1 MEAKLPVKTSQ
12 SRRVVVRQLMKTER
26 NKIKIKTLVLF
37 IVSIQLA
44 FSQSKT
50 EYLKN
55 NRFDLLNPNFEF
67 PQSNFKIIGFG
78 AYHGSQETENAENI
92 LLEKLLQNKKIKYY
106 LPETDFG
113 IAHYFNQY
121 LKSGDTIL
129 LKDLV
134 KHYGNRVPQE
144 KTIETYNKW
153 KNIKKI
159 NDNQLAKDKIE
170 VIGIDLIV
178 TYKYTSK
185 LLIELLQTEKGKYES
200 YDNLVAMVKIDTT
213 DYSPNYD
220 SYSKNI
226 LKNFLADYENNKPYF
241 QSISKNQKII
251 DNLIENINLTFK
263 KRDREKTIYD
273 NYLFLNSLYD
283 FKSNPHFVR
292 MGFFHI
298 EKDRENNYPSFFTR
312 LIENSIYKK
321 EEIISI
327 AGFLTKSRVLWD
339 LKYDEN
345 KKYIGYTTEGG
356 YGIGDYWK
364 EYFKGINKLKNNRLS
379 NLTLYR
385 LNNENSPYKKNQ
397 TDLME
402 IKLFLKKSNKN
413 DLKGKTTTDYFDY
426 AILISNSKAN
436 KPIEV
441 LDK

>member
-1 MEAKLPVKTSQ
+1 M
-12 SRRVVVRQLMKTER
+12 
-26 NKIKIKTLVLF
+26 KIKILVLF
-37 IVSIQLA
+37 IVFIQSA
-44 FSQSKT
+44 FSQSKN
-50 EYLKN
+50 EYLKS
-55 NRFDLLNPNFEF
+55 NRFDLLKSDFEF
-67 PQSNFKIIGFG
+67 PQKDFKIIGFG
-78 AYHGSQETENAENI
+78 AYHGSQETENVENL
-92 LLEKLLQNKKIKYY
+92 LLEKLIQNKKIKYY

-170 VIGIDLIV
+170 VVGIDLIV

-185 LLIELLQTEKGKYES
+185 LLIELLQTEKGKFKS
-200 YDNLVAMVKIDTT
+200 YDILKEMIKIDTT

-220 SYSKNI
+220 SYSKSV
-226 LKNFLADYENNKPYF
+226 LRNFINEYENNKTEF
-241 QSISKNQKII
+241 HLNFKNQKIT

-263 KRDREKTIYD
+263 KRDREKTIFD
-273 NYLFLNSLYD
+273 NYLSLNQLYN
-283 FKSNPHFVR
+283 FNSNPQFVR

-298 EKDRENNYPSFFTR
+298 EKERENNNPSFFTR
-312 LIENSIYKK
+312 LIENKIYQR
-321 EEIISI
+321 EEVISI
-327 AGFLTKSRVLWD
+327 AGFLTESRVLWD
-339 LKYDEN
+339 LKFDE
-345 KKYIGYTTEGG
+345 KKNYIGYTSEGG

-364 EYFKGINKLKNNRLS
+364 EYFKGISKLKKNKLS

-426 AILISNSKAN
+426 AILISNSKAS
-436 KPIEV
+436 KPIEE
-441 LDK
+441 LNK

>member
-1 MEAKLPVKTSQ
+1 
-12 SRRVVVRQLMKTER
+12 MKNER
-26 NKIKIKTLVLF
+26 NKMKIKILVLF
-37 IVSIQLA
+37 IVFIQSA
-44 FSQSKT
+44 FSQSKN
-50 EYLKN
+50 EYLKS
-55 NRFDLLNPNFEF
+55 NRFDLLKSNFEF
-67 PQSNFKIIGFG
+67 PQKDFKIIGFG
-78 AYHGSQETENAENI
+78 AYHGSQETENVEN
-92 LLEKLLQNKKIKYY
+92 LLIEKLIQNKKIKYY

-170 VIGIDLIV
+170 VVGIDLIV

-185 LLIELLQTEKGKYES
+185 LLIELLQTEKGKFKS
-200 YDNLVAMVKIDTT
+200 YDILTEMIKIDTT

-220 SYSKNI
+220 SYSKSV
-226 LKNFLADYENNKPYF
+226 LRNFINEYENNKTEF
-241 QSISKNQKII
+241 HLNFKNQKIT

-263 KRDREKTIYD
+263 KRDREKTIFD
-273 NYLFLNSLYD
+273 NYLSLNQLYN
-283 FKSNPHFVR
+283 FNSNPQFVR

-298 EKDRENNYPSFFTR
+298 EKERENNNPSFFTR
-312 LIENSIYKK
+312 LIENKIYQR
-321 EEIISI
+321 EEVISI
-327 AGFLTKSRVLWD
+327 AGFLTESRVLWD
-339 LKYDEN
+339 LKFDE
-345 KKYIGYTTEGG
+345 KKNYIGYTSEGG

-364 EYFKGINKLKNNRLS
+364 EYFKGISKLKKNKLS

-413 DLKGKTTTDYFDY
+413 DLTGKTTTDYFDY
-426 AILISNSKAN
+426 AILISNSKAS
-436 KPIEV
+436 KPIEE
-441 LDK
+441 LNK

>member
-1 MEAKLPVKTSQ
+1 M
-12 SRRVVVRQLMKTER
+12 
-26 NKIKIKTLVLF
+26 KIKIFVLLIVF
-37 IVSIQLA
+37 IQSA
-44 FSQSKT
+44 FSQSKN

-55 NRFDLLNPNFEF
+55 NRFDLLNSDFEF
-67 PQSNFKIIGFG
+67 PQKNCKIIGFG

-92 LLEKLLQNKKIKYY
+92 LLQKLIQNKKIKYY

-113 IAHYFNQY
+113 IAYYINQY

-134 KHYGNRVPQE
+134 KHYGYRVPQE
-144 KTIETYNKW
+144 KSIETYNKW
-153 KNIKKI
+153 KKIKEI

-170 VIGIDLIV
+170 VLGVDIIV
-178 TYKYTSK
+178 TYKYSSK
-185 LLIELLQTEKGKYES
+185 LLIELFQIEKGKYKS
-200 YDNLVAMVKIDTT
+200 YDNLVEMVKIDTT
-213 DYSPNYD
+213 DFSPNYD

-226 LKNFLADYENNKPYF
+226 LKDFILDYENNKTYF
-241 QSISKNQKII
+241 QSISNNKNIT

-283 FKSNPHFVR
+283 FKSNPQFVR

-312 LIENSIYKK
+312 LIENNIYNK

-339 LKYDEN
+339 FKYDE
-345 KKYIGYTTEGG
+345 KKNYIGYTTEGG
-356 YGIGDYWK
+356 FGIGDYWK

-426 AILISNSKAN
+426 AILISNSQAN
-436 KPIEV
+436 KPIEE
-441 LDK
+441 LGK

>member
-1 MEAKLPVKTSQ
+1 MRFKILILL
-12 SRRVVVRQLMKTER
+12 VVFTQL
-26 NKIKIKTLVLF
+26 V
-37 IVSIQLA
+37 
-44 FSQSKT
+44 FSQSKN

-55 NRFDLLNPNFEF
+55 NRFDLLNSNFEF

-78 AYHGSQETENAENI
+78 AYHGSQETENAEKI
-92 LLEKLLQNKKIKYY
+92 LLEKLIKKNKIKYY

-113 IAHYFNQY
+113 IAYFLNQY

-144 KTIETYNKW
+144 KSIETYYKW

-159 NDNQLAKDKIE
+159 NDSQLEKNKIE

-185 LLIELLQTEKGKYES
+185 LLIELFQTEKGKYKS
-200 YDNLVAMVKIDTT
+200 YDNLVEMVKIDTT

-226 LKNFLADYENNKPYF
+226 LKTFAADYESDKPFF
-241 QSISKNQKII
+241 QSISKNQKIT
-251 DNLIENINLTFK
+251 DYLMENINLTFK

-273 NYLFLNSLYD
+273 NYLYLNQLYE
-283 FKSNPHFVR
+283 FKSNPQFVR

-298 EKDRENNYPSFFTR
+298 EKDRENNNPSFFTR
-312 LIENSIYKK
+312 LIENNIYKK
-321 EEIISI
+321 EEVISI
-327 AGFLTKSRVLWD
+327 AGFLTRSRVLWD
-339 LKYDEN
+339 LKYDKN
-345 KKYIGYTTEGG
+345 KNYIGYTTEGG

-379 NLTLYR
+379 NLTLYY

-413 DLKGKTTTDYFDY
+413 HLQGKTTTDYFDY
-426 AILISNSKAN
+426 ALLISNSQAN
-436 KPIEV
+436 KPIEE

>member
-1 MEAKLPVKTSQ
+1 M
-12 SRRVVVRQLMKTER
+12 RQLTKTER
-26 NKIKIKTLVLF
+26 NKMKIKTLVLF

-44 FSQSKT
+44 FSQTKT

-55 NRFDLLNPNFEF
+55 NRFDLLNSNFEF

-78 AYHGSQETENAENI
+78 AYHGSQETEKAENI
-92 LLEKLLQNKKIKYY
+92 LLENLINKNKVKYY
-106 LPETDFG
+106 LPETDLG
-113 IAHYFNQY
+113 IAYYFNQY

-134 KHYGNRVPQE
+134 RHYGVRVPQE
-144 KTIETYNKW
+144 KSIETYNKW
-153 KNIKKI
+153 KGIKKI
-159 NDNQLAKDKIE
+159 NDNQPENNKIQ
-170 VIGIDLIV
+170 VVGIDIIV

-185 LLIELLQTEKGKYES
+185 LLIELLKIEKGKYKS
-200 YDNLVAMVKIDTT
+200 YDNLHEMVKIDTT
-213 DYSPNYD
+213 DFSPYYD

-226 LKNFLADYENNKPYF
+226 LKNFIVDYENDKTYF
-241 QSISKNQKII
+241 NSIANNKII
-251 DNLIENINLTFK
+251 TDNLIENIKLTLK
-263 KRDREKTIYD
+263 KQDREKTIFD
-273 NYLFLNSLYD
+273 NYLFLSQLYD
-283 FKSNPHFVR
+283 FKSSPQFVR

-312 LIENSIYKK
+312 LIENNIYKK
-321 EEIISI
+321 EEIVSI

-339 LKYDEN
+339 LKYDAN

-379 NLTLYR
+379 NLTLYH

-426 AILISNSKAN
+426 AILISNSQAN
-436 KPIEV
+436 KPIEE

>member
-1 MEAKLPVKTSQ
+1 MRFKILILL
-12 SRRVVVRQLMKTER
+12 VVFTQL
-26 NKIKIKTLVLF
+26 V
-37 IVSIQLA
+37 
-44 FSQSKT
+44 FSQSKN

-55 NRFDLLNPNFEF
+55 NRFDLLNSNFEF

-78 AYHGSQETENAENI
+78 AYHGSQETENAEKI
-92 LLEKLLQNKKIKYY
+92 LLEKLIKKNKIKYY

-113 IAHYFNQY
+113 IAYFLNQY
-121 LKSGDTIL
+121 LKSSDTIL

-144 KTIETYNKW
+144 KTIETYYKW

-159 NDNQLAKDKIE
+159 NDSQLEKNKIE

-185 LLIELLQTEKGKYES
+185 LLIELFQTEKGKYKS
-200 YDNLVAMVKIDTT
+200 YDNLVEMVKIDTT
-213 DYSPNYD
+213 DYSANYD

-226 LKNFLADYENNKPYF
+226 LKTFAADYESDKPFF
-241 QSISKNQKII
+241 QSISKNQKIT
-251 DNLIENINLTFK
+251 DYLMENINLTFK

-273 NYLFLNSLYD
+273 NYLYLNQLYE
-283 FKSNPHFVR
+283 FKSYPQFVR

-298 EKDRENNYPSFFTR
+298 EKDRENNNPSFFTR
-312 LIENSIYKK
+312 LIENNIYKK
-321 EEIISI
+321 EEVISI
-327 AGFLTKSRVLWD
+327 AGFLTRSRVLWD
-339 LKYDEN
+339 LKYDKN
-345 KKYIGYTTEGG
+345 KNYIGYTTEGG

-379 NLTLYR
+379 NLTLYY

-413 DLKGKTTTDYFDY
+413 HLQGKTTTDYFDY
-426 AILISNSKAN
+426 ALLISNSQAN
-436 KPIEV
+436 KPIEE

>member
-1 MEAKLPVKTSQ
+1 M
-12 SRRVVVRQLMKTER
+12 
-26 NKIKIKTLVLF
+26 KIKIFVLLIVF
-37 IVSIQLA
+37 IQSA
-44 FSQSKT
+44 FSQSKN

-55 NRFDLLNPNFEF
+55 NRFDLLNSDFEF
-67 PQSNFKIIGFG
+67 PQQNCKIIGFG

-92 LLEKLLQNKKIKYY
+92 LLRKLIQNKRIKYY

-113 IAHYFNQY
+113 IAYFFNQY

-134 KHYGNRVPQE
+134 KHYGYRVPQE
-144 KTIETYNKW
+144 KSIETYNKW
-153 KNIKKI
+153 KKIKEI

-170 VIGIDLIV
+170 VLGVDIIV
-178 TYKYTSK
+178 TYKYSSK
-185 LLIELLQTEKGKYES
+185 LLIELFQIEKGKYKS
-200 YDNLVAMVKIDTT
+200 YDNLVEMVKIDTT
-213 DYSPNYD
+213 DFSPNYD

-226 LKNFLADYENNKPYF
+226 LKDFIFDYENDKTYF
-241 QSISKNQKII
+241 QSISNNKNIT

-283 FKSNPHFVR
+283 FKSNPQFVR

-312 LIENSIYKK
+312 LIENNIYNK

-339 LKYDEN
+339 FKYDEK

-356 YGIGDYWK
+356 FGIGDYWK

-426 AILISNSKAN
+426 AILISNSQAN
-436 KPIEV
+436 KPIEE
-441 LDK
+441 LGK

>member
-1 MEAKLPVKTSQ
+1 MKIRILIALVVFIQ
-12 SRRVVVRQLMKTER
+12 S
-26 NKIKIKTLVLF
+26 
-37 IVSIQLA
+37 A
-44 FSQSKT
+44 FSQSKDA
-50 EYLKN
+50 YLKN
-55 NRFDLLNPNFEF
+55 NRFDLLKSNFEF
-67 PQSNFKIIGFG
+67 PQKNFKIIGFG
-78 AYHGSQETENAENI
+78 AYHGSQETENVENI
-92 LLEKLLQNKKIKYY
+92 LLQKLIQNKKIKYY

-113 IAHYFNQY
+113 IAYYFNQY

-159 NDNQLAKDKIE
+159 NDNQLPINRIE
-170 VIGIDLIV
+170 VVGVDMIV

-185 LLIELLQTEKGKYES
+185 LLIDFFHAEKGKYKS
-200 YDNLVAMVKIDTT
+200 YDTLVEMVKIDTT

-220 SYSKNI
+220 SYSKSV
-226 LKNFLADYENNKPYF
+226 LKNFLIEYENNKTYF
-241 QSISKNQKII
+241 QSISKNQKIT

-263 KRDREKTIYD
+263 KREREKTIYE
-273 NYLFLNSLYD
+273 NYLHLSQIYD
-283 FKSNPHFVR
+283 FKSNPQFVR

-298 EKDRENNYPSFFTR
+298 EKDRENNNPSFFTR
-312 LIENSIYKK
+312 LIENNIFKK
-321 EEIISI
+321 EDVVSI

-339 LKYDEN
+339 LKYDL
-345 KKYIGYTTEGG
+345 KKNYIGYTTEGG

-364 EYFKGINKLKNNRLS
+364 EYFKGIKKLKNNKLS
-379 NLTLYR
+379 NLTLYQ

-402 IKLFLKKSNKN
+402 IKLFLKKSNKS

-426 AILISNSKAN
+426 AVLISNSKAS
-436 KPIEV
+436 KPIEE
-441 LDK
+441 LISLNY

>member
-1 MEAKLPVKTSQ
+1 M
-12 SRRVVVRQLMKTER
+12 
-26 NKIKIKTLVLF
+26 KIKIFVMLIVF
-37 IVSIQLA
+37 IQSI
-44 FSQSKT
+44 FSQSKN

-55 NRFDLLNPNFEF
+55 NRFDLLKSNFEF
-67 PQSNFKIIGFG
+67 PQQNCKIIGFG

-92 LLEKLLQNKKIKYY
+92 LLRKLIQNKRIKYY

-113 IAHYFNQY
+113 IAYFFNQY

-144 KTIETYNKW
+144 KSIETYNKW
-153 KNIKKI
+153 KKIKEI

-170 VIGIDLIV
+170 VLGVDIIV
-178 TYKYTSK
+178 TYKYTSR
-185 LLIELLQTEKGKYES
+185 LLIELFQIEKGKYKS
-200 YDNLVAMVKIDTT
+200 YDNLVEMVKIDTT
-213 DYSPNYD
+213 DFSPNYD

-226 LKNFLADYENNKPYF
+226 LKDFIFDYENDKTYF
-241 QSISKNQKII
+241 QSISNNKNIT

-283 FKSNPHFVR
+283 FKSNPQFVR

-312 LIENSIYKK
+312 LIENNIYNK

-339 LKYDEN
+339 FKYDEK

-356 YGIGDYWK
+356 FGIGDYWK

-426 AILISNSKAN
+426 AILISNSQAN
-436 KPIEV
+436 KPIEE
-441 LDK
+441 LGK

>member
-1 MEAKLPVKTSQ
+1 M
-12 SRRVVVRQLMKTER
+12 
-26 NKIKIKTLVLF
+26 KIKTLVLF

-170 VIGIDLIV
+170 VVGIDLIV

-185 LLIELLQTEKGKYES
+185 LLIELFQTEKGKYES

-312 LIENSIYKK
+312 LIENSNYKK

-413 DLKGKTTTDYFDY
+413 DLKGKTTTDFFDY

>member
-1 MEAKLPVKTSQ
+1 LVDIANNKAKQ
-12 SRRVVVRQLMKTER
+12 MK
-26 NKIKIKTLVLF
+26 NKILVLLIIF
-37 IVSIQLA
+37 VQSA
-44 FSQSKT
+44 FSQSKN

-55 NRFDLLNPNFEF
+55 NRFDLLNSNFEF
-67 PQSNFKIIGFG
+67 PQKDFKIIGFG
-78 AYHGSQETENAENI
+78 AYHGSQETENVENI
-92 LLEKLLQNKKIKYY
+92 LLEKLIQNKKIKYY

-113 IAHYFNQY
+113 IAYYFNKY

-134 KHYGNRVPQE
+134 RHYGNRVPQE

-170 VIGIDLIV
+170 VVGIDLIV

-185 LLIELLQTEKGKYES
+185 LLIELFQTEKGKYES
-200 YDNLVAMVKIDTT
+200 YDNLVEMVKIDTT

-226 LKNFLADYENNKPYF
+226 LKNFMKDVENNKTYF
-241 QSISKNQKII
+241 QSISKNKNIT

-263 KRDREKTIYD
+263 KRERDKTIYE

-283 FKSNPHFVR
+283 FKSNPQFVR

-298 EKDRENNYPSFFTR
+298 EKDRENNNPSFFTR
-312 LIENSIYKK
+312 LIENNIYKK

-327 AGFLTKSRVLWD
+327 AGFLTKSRVLWE
-339 LKYDEN
+339 LKYDEQ

-436 KPIEV
+436 KPIEE
-441 LDK
+441 LNN

>member
-1 MEAKLPVKTSQ
+1 
-12 SRRVVVRQLMKTER
+12 MKTER

-55 NRFDLLNPNFEF
+55 NRFDLLNPNCEF

-170 VIGIDLIV
+170 VVGIDLIV

-185 LLIELLQTEKGKYES
+185 LLIELFQTEKGKYES

-312 LIENSIYKK
+312 LIENSNYKK

-413 DLKGKTTTDYFDY
+413 DLKGKTTTDFFDY

>member
-1 MEAKLPVKTSQ
+1 MRFKILILL
-12 SRRVVVRQLMKTER
+12 VVFTQL
-26 NKIKIKTLVLF
+26 V
-37 IVSIQLA
+37 
-44 FSQSKT
+44 FSQSKN

-55 NRFDLLNPNFEF
+55 NRFDLLNSNFEF

-78 AYHGSQETENAENI
+78 AYHGSQETENAEKI
-92 LLEKLLQNKKIKYY
+92 LLEKLIKKNKIKYY

-113 IAHYFNQY
+113 IAYFLNQY

-144 KTIETYNKW
+144 KTIETYYKW

-159 NDNQLAKDKIE
+159 NDSQLEKNKIE

-185 LLIELLQTEKGKYES
+185 LLIELFQTEKGKYKS
-200 YDNLVAMVKIDTT
+200 YDNLVEMVKIDTT

-226 LKNFLADYENNKPYF
+226 LKTFAADYENDKPFF
-241 QSISKNQKII
+241 QSISKNQKIT
-251 DNLIENINLTFK
+251 DYLMENINLTFK

-273 NYLFLNSLYD
+273 NYLYLNQLYE
-283 FKSNPHFVR
+283 FKSNPQFVR

-298 EKDRENNYPSFFTR
+298 EKDRENNNPSFFTR
-312 LIENSIYKK
+312 LIENNIYKK
-321 EEIISI
+321 EEVISI

-339 LKYDEN
+339 LKYDKN
-345 KKYIGYTTEGG
+345 KNYIGYTTEGG

-379 NLTLYR
+379 NLTLYY

-413 DLKGKTTTDYFDY
+413 HLQGKTTTDYFDY
-426 AILISNSKAN
+426 ALLISNSQAN
-436 KPIEV
+436 KPIEE

>member
-1 MEAKLPVKTSQ
+1 MKFKLLAIFILFG
-12 SRRVVVRQLMKTER
+12 QL
-26 NKIKIKTLVLF
+26 
-37 IVSIQLA
+37 S
-44 FSQSKT
+44 FSQSKND
-50 EYLKN
+50 YLKN
-55 NRFDLLNPNFEF
+55 NRFDLLNPNFEI
-67 PQSNFKIIGFG
+67 PQNDFKIIGFG
-78 AYHGSQETENAENI
+78 AYHGSQDTETAEKI
-92 LLEKLLQNKKIKYY
+92 LLEKLIQNKKIKYY

-113 IAHYFNQY
+113 IAYYFNQY

-159 NDNQLAKDKIE
+159 NDNQLEKNKIE
-170 VIGIDLIV
+170 IVGIDMIV

-185 LLIELLQTEKGKYES
+185 LLIGLFQTEKEKYKS
-200 YDNLVAMVKIDTT
+200 YDNLVEMVKIDTT

-220 SYSKNI
+220 SYSKNS
-226 LKNFLADYENNKPYF
+226 LKNFLADYKNNKTYF
-241 QSISKNQKII
+241 QSISKNQKIT

-273 NYLFLNSLYD
+273 NYLYLSQLYD
-283 FKSNPHFVR
+283 FQSNPQFVR

-298 EKDRENNYPSFFTR
+298 EKARENNNPSFFTR
-312 LIENSIYKK
+312 LIENKIYDK
-321 EEIISI
+321 EKVISI
-327 AGFLTKSRVLWD
+327 AGFLTKSRVLLD
-339 LKYDEN
+339 LKYDD
-345 KKYIGYTTEGG
+345 KKNYIGYTTEGG

-364 EYFKGINKLKNNRLS
+364 EYFKGIDKLKKNKIS

-402 IKLFLKKSNKN
+402 IKMFLKKSNKN

-436 KPIEV
+436 NPIEEIN
-441 LDK
+441 K

>member
-1 MEAKLPVKTSQ
+1 MRFKILILLVVFSQ
-12 SRRVVVRQLMKTER
+12 
-26 NKIKIKTLVLF
+26 LV
-37 IVSIQLA
+37 
-44 FSQSKT
+44 FSQSKN

-55 NRFDLLNPNFEF
+55 NRFDLLNSNFEF

-78 AYHGSQETENAENI
+78 AYHGSQETENAEKI
-92 LLEKLLQNKKIKYY
+92 LLEKLIKKNKIKYY

-113 IAHYFNQY
+113 IAYFLNQY

-144 KTIETYNKW
+144 KSIETYYKW

-159 NDNQLAKDKIE
+159 NDSQLEKNKIE

-185 LLIELLQTEKGKYES
+185 LLIELFQTEKGKYKS
-200 YDNLVAMVKIDTT
+200 YDNLVEMVKIDTT

-226 LKNFLADYENNKPYF
+226 LKTFAADYESDKPFF
-241 QSISKNQKII
+241 QSISKNQKIT
-251 DNLIENINLTFK
+251 DYLMENINLTFK

-273 NYLFLNSLYD
+273 NYLYLNQLYE
-283 FKSNPHFVR
+283 FKSNPQFVR

-298 EKDRENNYPSFFTR
+298 EKDRENNNPSFFTR
-312 LIENSIYKK
+312 LIENNIYKK
-321 EEIISI
+321 EEVISI

-339 LKYDEN
+339 LKYDKN
-345 KKYIGYTTEGG
+345 KNYIGYTTEGG

-379 NLTLYR
+379 NLTLYY

-413 DLKGKTTTDYFDY
+413 HLQGKTTTDYFDY
-426 AILISNSKAN
+426 ALLISNSQAN
-436 KPIEV
+436 KPIEE

>member
-1 MEAKLPVKTSQ
+1 M
-12 SRRVVVRQLMKTER
+12 
-26 NKIKIKTLVLF
+26 KIKIFVLLIVF
-37 IVSIQLA
+37 IQSV
-44 FSQSKT
+44 FSQSKN

-55 NRFDLLNPNFEF
+55 NRFDLLNSNFEF
-67 PQSNFKIIGFG
+67 PQKNFKIIGFG
-78 AYHGSQETENAENI
+78 AYHGSQETENTEKI
-92 LLEKLLQNKKIKYY
+92 LLNNLIQNKKIKYY

-113 IAHYFNQY
+113 IAYYFNQY

-144 KTIETYNKW
+144 KSIETYNKW
-153 KNIKKI
+153 KKIKEI

-170 VIGIDLIV
+170 VLGIDFIV

-185 LLIELLQTEKGKYES
+185 LLIELFQIEKGKFKS
-200 YDNLVAMVKIDTT
+200 YDNLVEMIKIDTT
-213 DYSPNYD
+213 DFSPNYD

-226 LKNFLADYENNKPYF
+226 LKDFIFDYENDKTYF
-241 QSISKNQKII
+241 QSISNNKNITN
-251 DNLIENINLTFK
+251 NLIENINLTFK

-283 FKSNPHFVR
+283 FKSNPQFVR

-312 LIENSIYKK
+312 LIENNIYNK

-327 AGFLTKSRVLWD
+327 AGFLTNSRVLWD
-339 LKYDEN
+339 LKYDEK

-356 YGIGDYWK
+356 FGIGDYWK
-364 EYFKGINKLKNNRLS
+364 EYFKGIKKLKNNRLS
-379 NLTLYR
+379 DLTLYR

-413 DLKGKTTTDYFDY
+413 DLKGKSTTDYFDY
-426 AILISNSKAN
+426 AILISNSQAN
-436 KPIEV
+436 KPIQE

>member
-1 MEAKLPVKTSQ
+1 M
-12 SRRVVVRQLMKTER
+12 
-26 NKIKIKTLVLF
+26 KIKIFVLLIVF
-37 IVSIQLA
+37 IQSA
-44 FSQSKT
+44 FSQSKN

-55 NRFDLLNPNFEF
+55 NRFDLLKSNFEF
-67 PQSNFKIIGFG
+67 PQKNFKIIGFG

-92 LLEKLLQNKKIKYY
+92 LLQKLIQNKNIKYY

-113 IAHYFNQY
+113 IAYYFNQY

-134 KHYGNRVPQE
+134 KHYGYRVPQE
-144 KTIETYNKW
+144 KSIETYNKW

-159 NDNQLAKDKIE
+159 NDNQLVKDKIE
-170 VIGIDLIV
+170 VLGVDIIV

-185 LLIELLQTEKGKYES
+185 LLIELFQIEKGKYKS
-200 YDNLVAMVKIDTT
+200 YDNLVEMVKIDTT
-213 DYSPNYD
+213 DFSPNYD

-226 LKNFLADYENNKPYF
+226 LKDFVFDYENDKTYF
-241 QSISKNQKII
+241 QSISNNKNIT

-283 FKSNPHFVR
+283 FKSNPQFVR

-312 LIENSIYKK
+312 LIENNIYNK

-339 LKYDEN
+339 FKYDEK

-356 YGIGDYWK
+356 FGIGDYWK

-426 AILISNSKAN
+426 AILISNSQAN
-436 KPIEV
+436 KPIEE
-441 LDK
+441 LGK

>member
-1 MEAKLPVKTSQ
+1 M
-12 SRRVVVRQLMKTER
+12 R
-26 NKIKIKTLVLF
+26 IKTLVLF
-37 IVSIQLA
+37 IISIQLA

-134 KHYGNRVPQE
+134 KHYGVRVPQE

-159 NDNQLAKDKIE
+159 NDNQLTNDKIE
-170 VIGIDLIV
+170 VVGIDLIV

-185 LLIELLQTEKGKYES
+185 LLIELFETEKGKYES

-213 DYSPNYD
+213 DYSPDYD

-298 EKDRENNYPSFFTR
+298 EKDRENNYPSFLTR
-312 LIENSIYKK
+312 LIENNIYKK
-321 EEIISI
+321 EEIVSI

-339 LKYDEN
+339 LKYDAN

-379 NLTLYR
+379 NLTLYH

-426 AILISNSKAN
+426 AILISNSQAN
-436 KPIEV
+436 KPIEE